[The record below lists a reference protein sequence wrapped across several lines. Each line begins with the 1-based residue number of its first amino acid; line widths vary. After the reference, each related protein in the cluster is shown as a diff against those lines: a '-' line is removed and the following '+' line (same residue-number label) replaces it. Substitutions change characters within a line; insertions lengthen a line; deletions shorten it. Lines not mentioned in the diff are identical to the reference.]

1 MAKAQW
7 QPDYQQ
13 TAAMMTD
20 ARNKGWS
27 NSKIKSRFGS
37 MGMDLQQMAGYRKS
51 IPIPSHEEL
60 MKGRSKLKAL
70 DSYNK
75 SGQSIPDKQLKS
87 SLNFNTDPMAGVHY
101 NAPSYGPGNEPDPG
115 GTSWWDK
122 VGSMLGS
129 DGALGGIKGWLDL
142 GVKGL
147 NAWSGYKQ
155 VGLAEEQNQLGR
167 EAFGFQKAAWNK
179 DYNAR
184 KIAYNT
190 NARDVNAWK
199 AAQTP
204 GGYTM
209 SELVV

>member
-1 MAKAQW
+1 MGQYGYADGKSVWEQKGV
-7 QPDYQQ
+7 
-13 TAAMMTD
+13 
-20 ARNKGWS
+20 RRSNKPRWDSGSFIGGGILSRPGPNALNYTQKLS
-27 NSKIKSRFGS
+27 NSKYNEWEENRKKLAGITSAQKEKSNV
-37 MGMDLQQMAGYRKS
+37 DQMMEY
-51 IPIPSHEEL
+51 
-60 MKGRSKLKAL
+60 
-70 DSYNK
+70 
-75 SGQSIPDKQLKS
+75 
-87 SLNFNTDPMAGVHY
+87 NFNPDPIANAHS

-115 GTSWWDK
+115 DGTNWWDK

>member
-1 MAKAQW
+1 MQYNLDDNAGLTIGQW
-7 QPDYQQ
+7 NDY
-13 TAAMMTD
+13 
-20 ARNKGWS
+20 
-27 NSKIKSRFGS
+27 
-37 MGMDLQQMAGYRKS
+37 MGAYQENQ
-51 IPIPSHEEL
+51 
-60 MKGRSKLKAL
+60 
-70 DSYNK
+70 
-75 SGQSIPDKQLKS
+75 
-87 SLNFNTDPMAGVHY
+87 
-101 NAPSYGPGNEPDPG
+101 G
-115 GTSWWDK
+115 GDDTNWWDK